1 MVSAQQL
8 CQYLTAAETKVRQ
21 LGSLGKHSIAPGLKK
36 RKRPKT
42 PPDHIASGD
51 EARYTDQEE
60 RALKHIADDDPEY
73 ENILMRSSS
82 SE

>member
-1 MVSAQQL
+1 VVSAQQL

-21 LGSLGKHSIAPGLKK
+21 LGSLGKHSMAPGLKK
-36 RKRPKT
+36 RKRSET

-51 EARYTDQEE
+51 EAKYVDQEE
-60 RALKHIADDDPEY
+60 RALKRMADDDLEY
-73 ENILMRSSS
+73 ENTSMISSS

>member
-21 LGSLGKHSIAPGLKK
+21 LGSLGKHSMAPGLKK
-36 RKRPKT
+36 RKRSET

-51 EARYTDQEE
+51 EARYADQEE
-60 RALKHIADDDPEY
+60 RALKRMADDDPEY
-73 ENILMRSSS
+73 ENTSMRSSS